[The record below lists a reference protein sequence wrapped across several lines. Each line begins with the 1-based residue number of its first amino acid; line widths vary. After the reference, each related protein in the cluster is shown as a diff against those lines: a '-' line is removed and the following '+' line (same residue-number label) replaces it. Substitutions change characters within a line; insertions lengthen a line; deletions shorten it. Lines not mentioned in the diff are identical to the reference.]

1 MGHEYKRPDLITAE
15 FDRFRKLVTD
25 KHRPIQIIWAGKPY
39 PMDYGAISTFDSL
52 VNMNK
57 EFMNCAVLVGYELWL
72 SLMCKKGADLWLNN
86 PRVTREASGTS
97 GMTAAMNGAVNYST
111 QDGWILEFAKHKE
124 NSFVMPVV
132 DPTLPNH
139 QQDQMDAENMLNVLE
154 EDILPMYYDHPD
166 LWNSLVSRS
175 LQDVVPYFDSD
186 RMADEYY
193 QKLYKIQNQEKV
205 LHPVT

>member
-1 MGHEYKRPDLITAE
+1 
-15 FDRFRKLVTD
+15 
-25 KHRPIQIIWAGKPY
+25 
-39 PMDYGAISTFDSL
+39 
-52 VNMNK
+52 
-57 EFMNCAVLVGYELWL
+57 MNCAVLVGYELWL